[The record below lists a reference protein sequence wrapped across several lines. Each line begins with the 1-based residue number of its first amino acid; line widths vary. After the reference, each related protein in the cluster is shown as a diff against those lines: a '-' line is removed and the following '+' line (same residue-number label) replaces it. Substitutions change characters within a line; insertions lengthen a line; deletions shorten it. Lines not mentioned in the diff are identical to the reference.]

1 MRRFSSYLQTALH
14 LLNSYDGGLPFALY
28 LKMFFKA
35 NRKYGGRDRKQIAA
49 LCYGYFRAG
58 QALKGLSME
67 EQILA
72 GYFLVSNAQTEL
84 LNALRPEWNAMADK
98 RIEAKLKVL
107 GCSTNAFQP
116 FPFCEELSEEI
127 DAQAFSLAHLQQPDL
142 FLRIRPGFM
151 QKVKQKLTDAGI
163 AMQEPFENCLAL
175 ANETPVD
182 RILQVNKEAVVQDF
196 SSQRTATLVAPLLK
210 AFPHNIKVWDCCA
223 GSGGKSIMLY
233 DLIPTMDLTV
243 SDVRKTILTNL
254 KTRFKEAGI
263 PRYQSL
269 VADLAKE
276 PPPLADASFDLV
288 VADVPCSGSGTWG
301 RTPENLKYFQT
312 DRIEYYRSLQQQML
326 RHVVPAIKKSGY
338 LLYITCSVFREEN
351 ENNVNWIC
359 THHGMEKVEAQ
370 IIKGYAMKADTMFAA
385 LLKKI

>member
-14 LLNSYDGGLPFALY
+14 LLHEYDGGLPFALY
-28 LKMFFKA
+28 LKTFFST

-58 QALKGLSME
+58 QALKGISME

-72 GYFLVSNAQTEL
+72 GYFLVSNVQTEL
-84 LNALRPEWNAMADK
+84 LNALRPEWDAMTDK
-98 RIEAKLKVL
+98 SIEAKLKVL
-107 GCSTNAFQP
+107 GCSTDAFHP
-116 FPFCEELSEEI
+116 FPFCNELSEGI

-142 FLRIRPGFM
+142 FLRIRPGFI
-151 QKVKQKLTDAGI
+151 QKVKQKLTEASI
-163 AMQEPFENCLAL
+163 ALQEPFEHCIAL
-175 ANETPVD
+175 PNETPID
-182 RILQVNKEAVVQDF
+182 RILQVNKEVVIQDF
-196 SSQRTATLVAPLLK
+196 SSQRTAALIAPLLK
-210 AFPHNIKVWDCCA
+210 AFPGKIKVWDCCA

-233 DLIPTMDLTV
+233 DLVPDMHLTV
-243 SDVRKTILTNL
+243 SDVRKTILINL

-263 PRYQSL
+263 QQYQSL

-276 PPPLADASFDLV
+276 APPLAEASFDLV

-312 DRIEYYRSLQQQML
+312 DRIAYYRSLQQQML
-326 RHVVPAIKKSGY
+326 GHVVPAIKKSGY

-351 ENNVNWIC
+351 ENNVNWLC

-370 IIKGYAMKADTMFAA
+370 IIKGYAMKADNMFAA